1 MKIKSIAA
9 ICKKNKQVVLFNRY
23 SDSGTISQYI
33 GDGNAVY
40 PISGLPELDE
50 ESILTIFDVPEKQR
64 EDWLVRY
71 RDIPE
76 GISFEDTDA
85 TEKIVEQGNLSIVYS
100 GKTLKPLQT
109 RRGLVFIESRYLS
122 PVSDVLDV
130 LELYERVTPFGAPYI
145 VAKAGFLLQAV
156 IMPCDVISAQF
167 VQRLQELTRQC
178 AVSLDLREQER
189 ERQAAAESA
198 GQFKVDP
205 ETGATIEPESEG
217 SEMGKKKTGLITDEV
232 RELINEVARATASMA
247 YIDGMGGEVNYFRAM
262 ESLLFNYKKLAAL
275 VADYEAYTH
284 VELQG
289 RSASISSY
297 SPSSGYT
304 YRTEEDILD
313 EMKRDKII
321 SYHRTRARFEEIDR
335 VVKLFAE
342 RKEFHVIR
350 MYYFG
355 EDAQGNE
362 RPAGAE
368 PYTWEAIAA
377 ELEGMGLIR
386 DAKSARRWRNK
397 IVNDMAVCM
406 FGKPAAVGVG
416 TYRKER
422 DKATD

>member
-1 MKIKSIAA
+1 
-9 ICKKNKQVVLFNRY
+9 
-23 SDSGTISQYI
+23 
-33 GDGNAVY
+33 
-40 PISGLPELDE
+40 
-50 ESILTIFDVPEKQR
+50 
-64 EDWLVRY
+64 
-71 RDIPE
+71 
-76 GISFEDTDA
+76 
-85 TEKIVEQGNLSIVYS
+85 
-100 GKTLKPLQT
+100 
-109 RRGLVFIESRYLS
+109 
-122 PVSDVLDV
+122 
-130 LELYERVTPFGAPYI
+130 
-145 VAKAGFLLQAV
+145 
-156 IMPCDVISAQF
+156 
-167 VQRLQELTRQC
+167 
-178 AVSLDLREQER
+178 
-189 ERQAAAESA
+189 
-198 GQFKVDP
+198 
-205 ETGATIEPESEG
+205 
-217 SEMGKKKTGLITDEV
+217 
-232 RELINEVARATASMA
+232 
-247 YIDGMGGEVNYFRAM
+247 M

-321 SYHRTRARFEEIDR
+321 SYHRTRARLEEIDR

-377 ELEGMGLIR
+377 ELEEMGLIR

-422 DKATD
+422 DRG

>member
-1 MKIKSIAA
+1 MAKMSMRVILKSGAEFTVKCDKFTLKRNGLEQVTGYNISGITENKPVYLDFDEVAA
-9 ICKKNKQVVLFNRY
+9 IVRVF
-23 SDSGTISQYI
+23 SDEADEPPE
-33 GDGNAVY
+33 DGGN
-40 PISGLPELDE
+40 E
-50 ESILTIFDVPEKQR
+50 E
-64 EDWLVRY
+64 
-71 RDIPE
+71 
-76 GISFEDTDA
+76 
-85 TEKIVEQGNLSIVYS
+85 
-100 GKTLKPLQT
+100 QT
-109 RRGLVFIESRYLS
+109 
-122 PVSDVLDV
+122 
-130 LELYERVTPFGAPYI
+130 
-145 VAKAGFLLQAV
+145 
-156 IMPCDVISAQF
+156 
-167 VQRLQELTRQC
+167 
-178 AVSLDLREQER
+178 
-189 ERQAAAESA
+189 
-198 GQFKVDP
+198 
-205 ETGATIEPESEG
+205 ESEG
-217 SEMGKKKTGLITDEV
+217 SDMGKKKTGLITDEV
-232 RELINEVARATASMA
+232 RELINEVARETASMA
-247 YIDGMGGEVNYFRAM
+247 YIDGMGDEVNYFRAM

-377 ELEGMGLIR
+377 ELEEMGLIR

-422 DKATD
+422 DRG